1 MSAFSRVRDEA
12 LRAARNFSEWFA
24 VNRTNDR
31 RLLRMLD
38 PRDEFWTAEFRRYA
52 AECKRLASAAQP
64 PATAVEPKRKRKL
77 RLSPRPAEWLG
88 TIARQIHKPARRQG
102 KLVTSSAHR

>member
-1 MSAFSRVRDEA
+1 MSASSRVRDEA

-38 PRDEFWTAEFRRYA
+38 PRDEFWSAEFRRYA

-64 PATAVEPKRKRKL
+64 PATAVEQKRKL

-88 TIARQIHKPARRQG
+88 TIARQIHKPGSRRQR
-102 KLVTSSAHR
+102 KLVASSAHR